1 MSVIKS
7 APSTTELLAEYLS
20 GSPTPRL
27 VDAFLADLRVLNR
40 RLLADSIQEAQGT
53 TSSKTPLSYDE
64 KRQFIHRVYTR
75 KTKELAALYPV
86 IFAVENALRSAL
98 SVQLTTHFDRR
109 DWWIVIRDAVL
120 AGKTHE
126 DFSHICSKQVSVHF
140 KRQIFFTIK
149 KIPDGPNKDRLVN
162 PTNDDQL
169 FLLLTIG
176 QLQRI
181 IVSDWA
187 LINRMFRPSSEIG
200 FHLNLTNFK
209 TRLLT
214 LKEARDEVF
223 HSNPIKNRGKVF
235 KAAED
240 ILDALDF
247 HLGDFDQDLK
257 NAEHKRFDAVAPRNS
272 RHLLPARPFPQLG
285 PK

>member
-40 RLLADSIQEAQGT
+40 RLLADSILEAQGT
-53 TSSKTPLSYDE
+53 TSFKTPLSYDE
-64 KRQFIHRVYTR
+64 KRQFIHKIYTR

-98 SVQLTTHFDRR
+98 SVHLTTYFDRR
-109 DWWIVIRDAVL
+109 DWWVVVRDAVI
-120 AGKTHE
+120 AGKSYQ
-126 DFSHICSKQVSVHF
+126 DFDHICGKQVSYGF
-140 KRQIFFTIK
+140 KSQIFFTVE
-149 KIPDGPNKDRLVN
+149 KILDGPNKGKLLA

-181 IVSDWA
+181 IVSDW
-187 LINRMFRPSSEIG
+187 LFIRQMFRQSHEIR
-200 FHLNLTNFK
+200 FHLNKTNFQ
-209 TRLLT
+209 TRLKS
-214 LKEARDEVF
+214 LKDARDEVF
-223 HSNPIKNRGKVF
+223 HSNPIRNRSHVF
-235 KAAED
+235 TAAED

-247 HLGDFDQDLK
+247 HLGDFDKDLK
-257 NAEHKRFDAVAPRNS
+257 DAEHKRFEAVAPREL
-272 RHLLPARPFPQLG
+272 RHLLPARPFPKLM
-285 PK
+285 PN